1 MATPAASSSALPYVS
16 WSNATVALIP
26 AEQWE
31 LVYGSMQA
39 LKGHMQEYPGLQG
52 LDMFAEI
59 EPGGDVRIYAY
70 SNWDTPEQLEAFVE
84 RGYTL
89 VRMLRDIAGI
99 EAEST
104 RLLEKIF

>member
-1 MATPAASSSALPYVS
+1 MATDAGFSSALPYVS

-26 AEQWE
+26 AAQWE

-39 LKGHMQEYPGLQG
+39 FKGHVQEYPGLQSV
-52 LDMFAEI
+52 DAFAEV
-59 EPGGDVRIYAY
+59 EGDGDVRIYCF
-70 SNWDTPEQLEAFVE
+70 STWDTPEQLEAFVE

-89 VRMLRDIAGI
+89 VRMLRDTAGI